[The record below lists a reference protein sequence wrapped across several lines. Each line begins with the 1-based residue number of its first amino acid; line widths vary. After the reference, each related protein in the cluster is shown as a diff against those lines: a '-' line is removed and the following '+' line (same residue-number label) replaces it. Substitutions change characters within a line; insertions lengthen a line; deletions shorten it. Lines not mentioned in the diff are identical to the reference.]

1 MKQEISVDK
10 YVIAY
15 MAEAKEKELVKNVL
29 ETHETFN
36 DWRKKQKH
44 LLLGCEIEGKV
55 PVSSKKEKEKEKEH
69 PKVPIPFPPDCII
82 PVNAVWSS
90 LFLSRVATRVHA
102 GLFEEGGERMRDS
115 LRCD

>member
-15 MAEAKEKELVKNVL
+15 VAEAKEKELVKNVL

-55 PVSSKKEKEKEKEH
+55 PVSSKKEKEH

-82 PVNAVWSS
+82 PVNAVLALFVSS
-90 LFLSRVATRVHA
+90 SVATRIHA
-102 GLFEEGGERMRDS
+102 GLFEEGGERMCDS
-115 LRCD
+115 LRCN

>member
-1 MKQEISVDK
+1 
-10 YVIAY
+10 

-44 LLLGCEIEGKV
+44 LLLGCEIEGCEIEGKV
-55 PVSSKKEKEKEKEH
+55 PVSSKKEKEH

-82 PVNAVWSS
+82 PVNAVLNAHAS
-90 LFLSRVATRVHA
+90 LTGSNSRPCWT
-102 GLFEEGGERMRDS
+102 F
-115 LRCD
+115 

>member
-1 MKQEISVDK
+1 MRQEISVDK

-15 MAEAKEKELVKNVL
+15 MAEAKEKELVKTVL

-55 PVSSKKEKEKEKEH
+55 PVSSKKDKDD
-69 PKVPIPFPPDCII
+69 PKVPIPFPADCII
-82 PVNAVWSS
+82 PVNSVFPSF
-90 LFLSRVATRVHA
+90 LFHLNHSN
-102 GLFEEGGERMRDS
+102 
-115 LRCD
+115 

>member
-1 MKQEISVDK
+1 MRQEISVDK
-10 YVIAY
+10 YVVAY
-15 MAEAKEKELVKNVL
+15 MAEAKEKELVKAVL

-55 PVSSKKEKEKEKEH
+55 PVSSKKEKEH

-82 PVNAVWSS
+82 PVNAVMDFFS
-90 LFLSRVATRVHA
+90 LSPVATRVDA
-102 GLFEEGGERMRDS
+102 GFPKEGSERMCDS
-115 LRCD
+115 LWCY